1 MFGVLQYCPGYIH
14 IVYSTLK
21 HFQEQYQNTYELR
34 LVSDPHSI
42 IIIFPWSLEILNM
55 THYFELD
62 ASFKGMKPY
71 KYCVSQAIFFN
82 ESIPLSISVAP
93 QENEELYQSIFDV
106 FNILSENNIDW
117 KTKSVLSDMGK
128 AIISTCKKFG
138 VNHYF
143 CHRHLI
149 EHFNPK
155 SVLGIY
161 ARKLLKCFNV
171 IEYENLRS
179 QILKELDEYEK
190 ERKELGTFTIIYAKK
205 SNDLRIML
213 SGEKAPKDSNY
224 YFKKWA
230 LWERVKSHVGRCS
243 NHSEGFHNAVNI
255 SVGKKKNII
264 KKMSNLIEVTVKHAE
279 NFPSRQGSSIKR
291 KRTKIIEK
299 LLRKLN
305 IKTFDIFSVC
315 QDECT
320 CGEDIY
326 NSYIFGCEIQ
336 CKHQLLYMAR
346 DTIVKINTII
356 ESIKDSDISLNDL
369 ILPILTSIKN
379 NPIEEKEIPGITRK
393 LFFKIFNIIEKD
405 LLIQLVDEINSCFIY
420 VFPDYPEFEIN
431 YNINEISEEF
441 TNEENNFDEEEEEN
455 FTIQKKIPSDE
466 KEFWISKFKN
476 SNEKFAKETLY
487 ETIIEVQTIYPKL
500 KNSSIAYSICFDE
513 YNSIINFGNDLD
525 FINSIVKFKISC
537 WKEADKYM
545 KSNKIFTF

>member
-1 MFGVLQYCPGYIH
+1 
-14 IVYSTLK
+14 
-21 HFQEQYQNTYELR
+21 
-34 LVSDPHSI
+34 
-42 IIIFPWSLEILNM
+42 
-55 THYFELD
+55 
-62 ASFKGMKPY
+62 
-71 KYCVSQAIFFN
+71 
-82 ESIPLSISVAP
+82 
-93 QENEELYQSIFDV
+93 
-106 FNILSENNIDW
+106 
-117 KTKSVLSDMGK
+117 
-128 AIISTCKKFG
+128 
-138 VNHYF
+138 
-143 CHRHLI
+143 
-149 EHFNPK
+149 
-155 SVLGIY
+155 
-161 ARKLLKCFNV
+161 
-171 IEYENLRS
+171 
-179 QILKELDEYEK
+179 
-190 ERKELGTFTIIYAKK
+190 
-205 SNDLRIML
+205 
-213 SGEKAPKDSNY
+213 
-224 YFKKWA
+224 
-230 LWERVKSHVGRCS
+230 
-243 NHSEGFHNAVNI
+243 
-255 SVGKKKNII
+255 
-264 KKMSNLIEVTVKHAE
+264 MSNLIEVTVKHTE

-291 KRTKIIEK
+291 KRTQIIEK
-299 LLRKLN
+299 LVRKLN
-305 IKTFDIFSVC
+305 IKTFDIFLVC

-379 NPIEEKEIPGITRK
+379 NPIEEKEIPRITRK

-420 VFPDYPEFEIN
+420 VFPVYPEFEIN

-500 KNSSIAYSICFDE
+500 KNSSITYSICFDE
-513 YNSIINFGNDLD
+513 YNLIINFRNDLD

-537 WKEADKYM
+537 WKEAAKYM